1 LTSHA
6 APGFL
11 TGSEEADVTENIIEE
26 TLAKYSRGLVIV
38 LTGDGKG
45 KTTGALGQ
53 ALRALGHGLKV
64 LIIQFM
70 KGKKYG
76 EVLAAEQYLPNLTI
90 VRSGLDSFVMKNNP
104 APVDIEL
111 ARQGLN
117 LAKKAL
123 SSGEYSMVILDE
135 INVALDFKL
144 IPLDDVLD
152 MIRSRH
158 SSVDVVLTGRYAP
171 PEIIEIADTV
181 SEVKEIKH
189 HYSKGVK
196 ERAGIEF

>member
-1 LTSHA
+1 M
-6 APGFL
+6 
-11 TGSEEADVTENIIEE
+11 TENIIEE

-45 KTTGALGQ
+45 KTTAALGQ

-64 LIIQFM
+64 LVVQFM

-76 EVLAAEQYLPNLTI
+76 EVLAAEKYLPNLTTLQC
-90 VRSGLDSFVMKNNP
+90 GLDSFVMKNNP

-117 LAKKAL
+117 LAKKAI
-123 SSGEYSMVILDE
+123 SSGEYNMVILDE

-144 IPLDDVLD
+144 ISLEDVLE
-152 MIRSRH
+152 MIKNRPSN
-158 SSVDVVLTGRYAP
+158 VDVILSL
-171 PEIIEIADTV
+171 IHI
-181 SEVKEIKH
+181 
-189 HYSKGVK
+189 
-196 ERAGIEF
+196 